1 MMTNSFRNDLE
12 KRFKDGV
19 IPSWLLHLDQDPEA
33 ALHDLLR
40 GRASLGHLSAAEPDE
55 LLLDWLRGFGP
66 RSHYA
71 RLLNGALTT
80 WINRYWGKLLLSDT
94 GYAVLTSRAW
104 LRAMDTIAASPFV
117 GSEDIV
123 RPEDYPLFGAAT
135 SLRERVLA
143 DRNFLNDMTEAH
155 THDPQGIAWVAL
167 ANHQTDRAL
176 LDEWWRLISLPPDE
190 PWYRGKHGLMGLRR
204 LPPENPALR
213 GGFNKELAQGLGR
226 LGETFW
232 ARTREGWL
240 PEKEMR
246 AEFSSIAHLT
256 MGKNF
261 PDRWRGYWRHLAD
274 QHREDDFV
282 TWLPISE
289 AELKKTVP
297 ERNQRIQEPIW
308 KDRVKALA
316 QELEHPTEKIVEQA
330 NELLSE
336 QRRYANATGNMSF
349 PVRTACNFSG
359 HIRVAN
365 PQQAL
370 AWARMAKGVDPWNAH
385 TWTNEAMA
393 LVAMEDYAQALGI
406 YSEAIL
412 RFPENAVPRT
422 GRAEVLKLQ
431 GKLDDAL
438 AAYEETI
445 NRFPENVVARTGQAE
460 VLKLQGKLDDA
471 LAAYEETINRFPENV
486 VARTG
491 RAEVLKSQEKLE
503 DALAAYEETITRF
516 SEDVVARN
524 GRAEVLKL
532 QGKLDDALAAY
543 EETID
548 RFPEDVVARNG
559 REGVLRARQ
568 GLTDISRHSPWQ
580 NAARVE
586 RQALDSSKET
596 DGGTASMEGPAL
608 NRDEVNLL
616 ITDAYLIRRWA
627 RQGKENDPWLNA
639 GMQRE
644 RARALLNRL
653 LAERDRN
660 SLAAGEYGILSLAT
674 GDSMDRQ
681 RALDLL
687 RAAVK
692 RFPGSPR
699 VRYALARAERE
710 EAMAK
715 GDASVMPMLWKK
727 LIRLDRHL
735 FPLQWMGPLL
745 LFARVSLSDQ
755 VWQEHAEQLAIWLF
769 PRLQQ
774 AKESEPSFYA
784 WWGSAV
790 YGLLFGTAVVRD
802 ASELPDMETM
812 RENLRVN
819 YKALVIK
826 EEELLYRHARR

>member
-1 MMTNSFRNDLE
+1 MITNSFRKNLE
-12 KRFKDGV
+12 ERFKDGV
-19 IPSWLLHLDQDPEA
+19 IPSWLLHFDQDSEA

-40 GRASLGHLSAAEPDE
+40 GRASLGHLSATEPDE

-66 RSHYA
+66 RSYYA
-71 RLLNGALTT
+71 RLLNDALTA
-80 WINRYWGKLLLSDT
+80 WIDHHWGNPLLSDT
-94 GYAVLTSRAW
+94 GNAVLTSRAW
-104 LRAMDTIAASPFV
+104 LRTMDTIAASPFV
-117 GSEDIV
+117 GSEHIAS
-123 RPEDYPLFGAAT
+123 PEDYPLFGAAT
-135 SLRERVLA
+135 LLRERVLA
-143 DRNFLNDMTEAH
+143 DRHFLDDMTEAH

-190 PWYRGKHGLMGLRR
+190 PWYRGKYGLMGLRR
-204 LPPENPALR
+204 LPPENPALG

-226 LGETFW
+226 LGEALW

-240 PEKEMR
+240 PEEEMR

-261 PDRWRGYWRHLAD
+261 PDRWHSYWRHLAD
-274 QHREDDFV
+274 QHRENDFV
-282 TWLPISE
+282 SWLPISE
-289 AELKKTVP
+289 AELHQP
-297 ERNQRIQEPIW
+297 RHGNPSRIEPDAYSWMKSI
-308 KDRVKALA
+308 KNLTGALI
-316 QELEHPTEKIVEQA
+316 QPTEEVIKQA
-330 NELLSE
+330 ERLLDE
-336 QRRYANATGNMSF
+336 QRHYANATGNMSF
-349 PVRTACNFSG
+349 LVRTACNFSG

-370 AWARMAKGVDPWNAH
+370 AWARMAKGINPWDAH

-393 LVAMEDYAQALGI
+393 LVVMEDYAQALGV

-412 RFPENAVPRT
+412 RFPENAVARN

-431 GKLDDAL
+431 GKLDEAL

-445 NRFPENVVARTGQAE
+445 
-460 VLKLQGKLDDA
+460 D
-471 LAAYEETINRFPENV
+471 RFPENV

-491 RAEVLKSQEKLE
+491 RAEVLKLQEKLE
-503 DALAAYEETITRF
+503 DALAAYEETIDRF
-516 SEDVVARN
+516 PENVVART

-532 QGKLDDALAAY
+532 QGRLDDALAAY

-586 RQALDSSKET
+586 RPALDSSKET
-596 DGGTASMEGPAL
+596 DGGATSMEVPAL

-627 RQGKENDPWLNA
+627 RQGKENDPWLNT

-644 RARALLNRL
+644 RARDLLDRL
-653 LAERDRN
+653 LTERDRN
-660 SLAAGEYGILSLAT
+660 SLAAGESGILSLAT

-681 RALDLL
+681 RALDFL

-699 VRYALARAERE
+699 VRYALDRAERE